1 MNVGSNSIT
10 LSWQL
15 TVLEGLVK
23 RFVNPPNIVDC
34 SQGVIELDPYNFL
47 TLINVLKP
55 HIIVSLHINMCYI
68 YCMDDMQSDN
78 VTHSEPVQQET
89 TALLRGNP
97 DLAVL
102 YTIAGYLNRQV
113 DVRDALQETLARVT
127 ELLHLQTGWVWL
139 LNEQGNPHLAAF
151 QALPPYLANHAERM
165 SGSCLCLDTFL
176 NGTLE
181 GAANIDVLRCSRLK
195 NAERDSDP
203 SSLGLRFHASIPIYA
218 GDTPLGVLNVASE
231 DWREL
236 QPQELQLL
244 HIISDQIGL
253 AMQRARL
260 SADAT
265 RAATRLATIE
275 ERNRLARDIHDT
287 LAQGLAAITLQLE
300 AADALSEARPQ
311 RAHEAVQRALSL
323 ARANLDEARRSV
335 MDLRAAPLQEH
346 TLPEALALLVA
357 GTDLNIDYT
366 YTPHFPI
373 LPARIEAGLYRVSQE
388 ALTNI
393 RKHASAQHVEMK
405 LCFCGELSEE
415 EEKLGHSQGDASP
428 IQEDDVVSRS
438 MGGASPCECPNLSTF
453 EKPYVQLIIQ
463 DNGHGFDPDAVS
475 HDGSHFGLLGMSER
489 VKLLGGHLSIQST
502 PGSGTYIVVSIPFTK
517 QRESDKL

>member
-1 MNVGSNSIT
+1 
-10 LSWQL
+10 
-15 TVLEGLVK
+15 
-23 RFVNPPNIVDC
+23 
-34 SQGVIELDPYNFL
+34 
-47 TLINVLKP
+47 
-55 HIIVSLHINMCYI
+55 
-68 YCMDDMQSDN
+68 MDDMRLDN
-78 VTHSEPVQQET
+78 ITHSEPVQQET
-89 TALLRGNP
+89 TALLQGNP

-102 YTIAGYLNRQV
+102 YAIAGYLNRQV
-113 DVRDALQETLARVT
+113 DVREALQETLARVT
-127 ELLHLQTGWVWL
+127 QLLHLQTGWVWL
-139 LNEQGNPHLAAF
+139 LNEQGSPYLAAF
-151 QALPPYLANHAERM
+151 QALPPYLANHSERM

-253 AMQRARL
+253 AMQRALL

-300 AADALSEARPQ
+300 AADALAEARPQ

-346 TLPEALALLVA
+346 ALPEALALLVA
-357 GTDLNIDYT
+357 STALNIDYT

-373 LPARIEAGLYRVSQE
+373 LPARIEAGLYRIAQE

-393 RKHASAQHVEMK
+393 SKHASAQHVEMK
-405 LCFCGELSEE
+405 LCFCNNEASEE
-415 EEKLGHSQGDASP
+415 DEETQKVLKESDEKPGHPQGDAPP
-428 IQEDDVVSRS
+428 IQRNIVSQMC
-438 MGGASPCECPNLSTF
+438 MGGASPCGCPCLVLT
-453 EKPYVQLIIQ
+453 IQ
-463 DNGHGFDPDAVS
+463 DDGHGFDPDVVS

>member
-1 MNVGSNSIT
+1 
-10 LSWQL
+10 
-15 TVLEGLVK
+15 
-23 RFVNPPNIVDC
+23 
-34 SQGVIELDPYNFL
+34 
-47 TLINVLKP
+47 
-55 HIIVSLHINMCYI
+55 
-68 YCMDDMQSDN
+68 MDDIQ
-78 VTHSEPVQQET
+78 HKQPVQQET

-102 YTIAGYLNRQV
+102 YAIAGYLNHQV
-113 DVRDALQETLARVT
+113 DVREALQEILARVT

-139 LNEQGNPHLAAF
+139 LNEQGVPALAAS
-151 QALPPYLANHAERM
+151 QALPPYLANHHERM
-165 SGSCLCLDTFL
+165 MGSCVCLDTFL

-218 GDTPLGVLNVASE
+218 GHTPLGVLNVASE

-260 SADAT
+260 SADHT
-265 RAATRLATIE
+265 RAAARLATIE

-300 AADALSEARPQ
+300 AADALAESRPQ

-323 ARANLDEARRSV
+323 ARTNLDEARRSV

-346 TLPEALALLVA
+346 ALPEALTLLVA
-357 GTDLNIDYT
+357 NTEDAGLTIDYT
-366 YTPHFPI
+366 YTPRTHFPV
-373 LPARIEAGLYRVSQE
+373 LPARIEAGLYRVVQE

-393 RKHASAQHVEMK
+393 RKHAQAEHVEMT
-405 LCFCGELSEE
+405 LRFCDDAGCEGEE
-415 EEKLGHSQGDASP
+415 
-428 IQEDDVVSRS
+428 
-438 MGGASPCECPNLSTF
+438 
-453 EKPYVQLIIQ
+453 VQVTIQ
-463 DNGHGFDPDAVS
+463 DDGRGFDPDTVP
-475 HDGSHFGLLGMSER
+475 HDESHFGLLGMSER
-489 VKLLGGHLSIQST
+489 VKLLGGYMGLQST
-502 PGSGTYIVVSIPFTK
+502 LGSGTYVVVSIPFK
-517 QRESDKL
+517 QTS

>member
-1 MNVGSNSIT
+1 MSDIPS
-10 LSWQL
+10 
-15 TVLEGLVK
+15 
-23 RFVNPPNIVDC
+23 
-34 SQGVIELDPYNFL
+34 
-47 TLINVLKP
+47 
-55 HIIVSLHINMCYI
+55 
-68 YCMDDMQSDN
+68 DDIQHN
-78 VTHSEPVQQET
+78 QPVQQET

-102 YTIAGYLNRQV
+102 YAIAGYLNHQV
-113 DVRDALQETLARVT
+113 DVREALQEILARVT

-139 LNEQGNPHLAAF
+139 LNEQNVPTLAAS
-151 QALPPYLANHAERM
+151 QALPPYLANHHERM
-165 SGSCLCLDTFL
+165 TGSCVCLDTFL

-203 SSLGLRFHASIPIYA
+203 SSLGLRFHASVPIYA
-218 GDTPLGVLNVASE
+218 GNIPLGVLNMASE

-260 SADAT
+260 SADHT
-265 RAATRLATIE
+265 RAAARLATIE

-300 AADALSEARPQ
+300 AADALAESRPQ
-311 RAHEAVQRALSL
+311 RAHEAVQRALAL

-346 TLPEALALLVA
+346 TLPEALALLA
-357 GTDLNIDYT
+357 NTIDDLSIDYT
-366 YTPHFPI
+366 YAPETHFPV
-373 LPARIEAGLYRVSQE
+373 LPARIEAGLYRVAQE

-393 RKHASAQHVEMK
+393 RKHAAARHVEMR
-405 LCFCGELSEE
+405 LRFCDDEE
-415 EEKLGHSQGDASP
+415 
-428 IQEDDVVSRS
+428 
-438 MGGASPCECPNLSTF
+438 CEC
-453 EKPYVQLIIQ
+453 EEVQITIQ
-463 DNGHGFDPDAVS
+463 DDGHGFDPDIVP
-475 HDGSHFGLLGMSER
+475 HDENHFGLLGMSER
-489 VKLLGGHLSIQST
+489 VKLLGGRMCLQSS
-502 PGSGTYIVVSIPFTK
+502 PGSGTYIVVSIPL
-517 QRESDKL
+517 R

>member
-1 MNVGSNSIT
+1 MN
-10 LSWQL
+10 
-15 TVLEGLVK
+15 
-23 RFVNPPNIVDC
+23 NIQPDDIQH
-34 SQGVIELDPYNFL
+34 SQ
-47 TLINVLKP
+47 
-55 HIIVSLHINMCYI
+55 
-68 YCMDDMQSDN
+68 
-78 VTHSEPVQQET
+78 PVQQET
-89 TALLRGNP
+89 TALLRGNR

-102 YTIAGYLNRQV
+102 YAIAGYLNHQV
-113 DVRDALQETLARVT
+113 DVREALQEVLARVT

-139 LNEQGNPHLAAF
+139 LNEQGATYLAAS
-151 QALPPYLANHAERM
+151 QALPPYLANHSERM
-165 SGSCLCLDTFL
+165 TGSCQCLDTFL

-218 GDTPLGVLNVASE
+218 GHTPFGVLNVASE

-236 QPQELQLL
+236 HPQELQLL

-260 SADAT
+260 SADHT
-265 RAATRLATIE
+265 RAAARLATIE

-300 AADALSEARPQ
+300 AADALSESRPG

-323 ARANLDEARRSV
+323 ARTNLDEARRSV

-346 TLPEALALLVA
+346 GLPEALALLIASNERA
-357 GTDLNIDYT
+357 GLTIDYT
-366 YTPHFPI
+366 YTPEAHFPV
-373 LPARIEAGLYRVSQE
+373 LPARIEAGLYRVVQE

-393 RKHASAQHVEMK
+393 HKHAKARHVEIM
-405 LCFCGELSEE
+405 LRFCSDDGE
-415 EEKLGHSQGDASP
+415 KQGHPQGDAPP
-428 IQEDDVVSRS
+428 IHEHDALVSH
-438 MGGASPCECPNLSTF
+438 MGGASPCGCPGLLLT
-453 EKPYVQLIIQ
+453 IQ
-463 DNGHGFDPDAVS
+463 DDGQGFDPDAVS

-489 VKLLGGHLSIQST
+489 VKLLGGHMCIQST
-502 PGSGTYIVVSIPFTK
+502 PGSGTYIIVSIPFK
-517 QRESDKL
+517 GSRWGE

>member
-1 MNVGSNSIT
+1 MSDIPSNDT
-10 LSWQL
+10 QH
-15 TVLEGLVK
+15 
-23 RFVNPPNIVDC
+23 D
-34 SQGVIELDPYNFL
+34 Q
-47 TLINVLKP
+47 
-55 HIIVSLHINMCYI
+55 
-68 YCMDDMQSDN
+68 
-78 VTHSEPVQQET
+78 PVQQET

-102 YTIAGYLNRQV
+102 YAIAGYLNHQV
-113 DVRDALQETLARVT
+113 DVREALQEILARVT

-139 LNEQGNPHLAAF
+139 LSEQNVPTLAAS
-151 QALPPYLANHAERM
+151 QALPPYLANHHERM
-165 SGSCLCLDTFL
+165 TGSCVCLDTFL

-203 SSLGLRFHASIPIYA
+203 SSLGLRFHASVPIYA
-218 GDTPLGVLNVASE
+218 GNIPLGVLNVASE

-260 SADAT
+260 SADHT
-265 RAATRLATIE
+265 RSAARLATIE

-300 AADALSEARPQ
+300 AADALAESRPQ
-311 RAHEAVQRALSL
+311 RAHEAVQRALAL

-346 TLPEALALLVA
+346 TLPEALALLA
-357 GTDLNIDYT
+357 DTIDDLTIDYT
-366 YTPHFPI
+366 YTPEIHFPV
-373 LPARIEAGLYRVSQE
+373 LPTRIEVGLYRVAQE

-393 RKHASAQHVEMK
+393 HKHAEARHVEMR
-405 LCFCGELSEE
+405 LLFCDDEEGEML
-415 EEKLGHSQGDASP
+415 LGDDRKQVYPQGDAPP
-428 IQEDDVVSRS
+428 IDDDNGQFLPI
-438 MGGASPCECPNLSTF
+438 GGAPLGGCPGILLS
-453 EKPYVQLIIQ
+453 IQ
-463 DNGHGFDPDAVS
+463 DDGHGFDPDVVPR
-475 HDGSHFGLLGMSER
+475 DENHFGLLGMSER
-489 VKLLGGHLSIQST
+489 VKLLGGRMYLQST
-502 PGSGTYIVVSIPFTK
+502 PGSGTYIVVSIPLK
-517 QRESDKL
+517 

>member
-1 MNVGSNSIT
+1 
-10 LSWQL
+10 
-15 TVLEGLVK
+15 
-23 RFVNPPNIVDC
+23 
-34 SQGVIELDPYNFL
+34 
-47 TLINVLKP
+47 
-55 HIIVSLHINMCYI
+55 MCYI
-68 YCMDDMQSDN
+68 YNMDDTQSGN
-78 VTHSEPVQQET
+78 ITHNEPVQQET

-102 YTIAGYLNRQV
+102 YSIAGYLNHQV
-113 DVRDALQETLARVT
+113 DVREALQEILARVT

-139 LNEQGNPHLAAF
+139 LNEHNTPYLAAS
-151 QALPPYLANHAERM
+151 QVLPPYLANHPERM

-218 GDTPLGVLNVASE
+218 GNTPLGVLNVASE

-260 SADAT
+260 SADST
-265 RAATRLATIE
+265 RAAARLATIE

-300 AADALSEARPQ
+300 AADALAEMRPQ

-346 TLPEALALLVA
+346 ALPEALALLIA
-357 GTDLNIDYT
+357 TSDLNIDYT
-366 YTPHFPI
+366 YTPNFPVV
-373 LPARIEAGLYRVSQE
+373 PARIEAGLYRVAQE

-393 RKHASAQHVEMK
+393 QKHAEAKHVQIALRYCDSES
-405 LCFCGELSEE
+405 CEEGEE
-415 EEKLGHSQGDASP
+415 
-428 IQEDDVVSRS
+428 IQLTIS
-438 MGGASPCECPNLSTF
+438 
-453 EKPYVQLIIQ
+453 
-463 DNGHGFDPDAVS
+463 DNGRGFDPDAVS
-475 HDGSHFGLLGMSER
+475 QDGSHLGLLGMSER
-489 VKLLGGHLSIQST
+489 VKLLGGYLCIQST
-502 PGSGTYIVVSIPFTK
+502 PGSGTSIVVSIPFG
-517 QRESDKL
+517 QRGNV

>member
-1 MNVGSNSIT
+1 MNDI
-10 LSWQL
+10 
-15 TVLEGLVK
+15 
-23 RFVNPPNIVDC
+23 P
-34 SQGVIELDPYNFL
+34 
-47 TLINVLKP
+47 
-55 HIIVSLHINMCYI
+55 
-68 YCMDDMQSDN
+68 SDN
-78 VTHSEPVQQET
+78 ITRHEPVQQET
-89 TALLRGNP
+89 TPLLRGNP

-102 YTIAGYLNRQV
+102 YAIAGYLNHQV
-113 DVRDALQETLARVT
+113 DVREALQEILARVT

-139 LNEQGNPHLAAF
+139 LNEQGVPHLAAF
-151 QALPPYLANHAERM
+151 QALPPYLAHHADRM

-195 NAERDSDP
+195 NAERDRDP

-218 GDTPLGVLNVASE
+218 GNTPLGVLNVVSE

-260 SADAT
+260 SSDAT

-300 AADALSEARPQ
+300 AADALAEVRPQ

-346 TLPEALALLVA
+346 ALPEALVLLIA
-357 GTDLNIDYT
+357 STNLTINYT
-366 YTPHFPI
+366 YTPNFPI
-373 LPARIEAGLYRVSQE
+373 LPARIEAGVYRVAQE

-393 RKHASAQHVEMK
+393 GKHASAQHVDITLSFYDNETGAENEKTQM
-405 LCFCGELSEE
+405 LPGE
-415 EEKLGHSQGDASP
+415 
-428 IQEDDVVSRS
+428 RS
-438 MGGASPCECPNLSTF
+438 GCPCIVLA
-453 EKPYVQLIIQ
+453 IQ
-463 DNGHGFDPDAVS
+463 DDGHGFDPGTVS
-475 HDGSHFGLLGMSER
+475 HNGSHFGLLGMSER

-502 PGSGTYIVVSIPFTK
+502 PGTGTSIVVSIPFK
-517 QRESDKL
+517 

>member
-1 MNVGSNSIT
+1 
-10 LSWQL
+10 
-15 TVLEGLVK
+15 
-23 RFVNPPNIVDC
+23 
-34 SQGVIELDPYNFL
+34 
-47 TLINVLKP
+47 
-55 HIIVSLHINMCYI
+55 MCYI
-68 YCMDDMQSDN
+68 YYMHDIQPDN
-78 VTHSEPVQQET
+78 ITHSEPVQQET

-102 YTIAGYLNRQV
+102 YTIAGYLNHQV
-113 DVRDALQETLARVT
+113 DVHEALQEILARVT

-139 LNEQGNPHLAAF
+139 LNEEGTTYLAAS
-151 QALPPYLANHAERM
+151 QALPPYLVNHSERM

-218 GDTPLGVLNVASE
+218 GDTSLGVLNVASE

-260 SADAT
+260 SADHT

-300 AADALSEARPQ
+300 AADALAETRPQ

-335 MDLRAAPLQEH
+335 MDLRSAPLQAH
-346 TLPEALALLVA
+346 ALPEALALLVA
-357 GTDLNIDYT
+357 STGLTIDYR
-366 YTPHFPI
+366 YTPNFPL
-373 LPARIEAGLYRVSQE
+373 LPARLEAGLYRVAQE

-393 RKHASAQHVEMK
+393 SKHAFAQHIEIE
-405 LCFCGELSEE
+405 LRFCSSEE
-415 EEKLGHSQGDASP
+415 DEE
-428 IQEDDVVSRS
+428 IQLAIRDDGR
-438 MGGASPCECPNLSTF
+438 
-453 EKPYVQLIIQ
+453 
-463 DNGHGFDPDAVS
+463 GFDPDAVS
-475 HDGSHFGLLGMSER
+475 RDEKHFGLLGMSER

-502 PGSGTYIVVSIPFTK
+502 PGSGTYIIVSIPFK
-517 QRESDKL
+517 

>member
-1 MNVGSNSIT
+1 MNN
-10 LSWQL
+10 
-15 TVLEGLVK
+15 
-23 RFVNPPNIVDC
+23 
-34 SQGVIELDPYNFL
+34 
-47 TLINVLKP
+47 LKP
-55 HIIVSLHINMCYI
+55 E
-68 YCMDDMQSDN
+68 DDNLQN
-78 VTHSEPVQQET
+78 NQPVQQET

-102 YTIAGYLNRQV
+102 YAVAGYLNHQV
-113 DVRDALQETLARVT
+113 DVHEALQEILARVT

-139 LNEQGNPHLAAF
+139 LNEQGAPYLAAS
-151 QALPPYLANHAERM
+151 QALPPYLANHHERM
-165 SGSCLCLDTFL
+165 SGDCLCLDTFL

-218 GDTPLGVLNVASE
+218 GNTPLGVLNVASE
-231 DWREL
+231 DWRKL

-244 HIISDQIGL
+244 HIVSDQIGL

-260 SADAT
+260 SADHT

-300 AADALSEARPQ
+300 AADALAESRPQ
-311 RAHEAVQRALSL
+311 RAHEAIQRALTL

-346 TLPEALALLVA
+346 TLPEALVLLA
-357 GTDLNIDYT
+357 ASNNTARLTIHYT
-366 YTPHFPI
+366 YTPKAHFPV
-373 LPARIEAGLYRVSQE
+373 LPARLEASLYRVAQE

-393 RKHASAQHVEMK
+393 RKHAEAHYVEMTLRFCSDS
-405 LCFCGELSEE
+405 LCKECEESKKEAEPLLQLS
-415 EEKLGHSQGDASP
+415 
-428 IQEDDVVSRS
+428 
-438 MGGASPCECPNLSTF
+438 
-453 EKPYVQLIIQ
+453 IQ
-463 DNGHGFDPDAVS
+463 DDGLGFDPDTVP
-475 HDGSHFGLLGMSER
+475 HDSNHFGLLGMSER
-489 VKLLGGHLSIQST
+489 IKLLGGQIYIQST
-502 PGSGTYIVVSIPFTK
+502 PGSGTCIVVSIPFK
-517 QRESDKL
+517 QR